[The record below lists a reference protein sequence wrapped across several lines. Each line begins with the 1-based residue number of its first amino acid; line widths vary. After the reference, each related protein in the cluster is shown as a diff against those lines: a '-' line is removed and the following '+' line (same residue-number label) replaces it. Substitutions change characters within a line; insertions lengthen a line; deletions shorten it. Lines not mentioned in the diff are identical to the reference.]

1 MIWRRIGHYFL
12 QALEQQGISPD
23 SNDLIRHN
31 MVVFQDGEAALQVW
45 LRKLLAEMHTFI
57 QCCAVREGSQSYP
70 CFPVALKCIFH
81 AMHCVMQLLKHA

>member
-1 MIWRRIGHYFL
+1 M

-45 LRKLLAEMHTFI
+45 LN
-57 QCCAVREGSQSYP
+57 
-70 CFPVALKCIFH
+70 
-81 AMHCVMQLLKHA
+81 QLLDMSVSCITIMSLWLACSRWLRLQLPGHVWCSGVLARSA